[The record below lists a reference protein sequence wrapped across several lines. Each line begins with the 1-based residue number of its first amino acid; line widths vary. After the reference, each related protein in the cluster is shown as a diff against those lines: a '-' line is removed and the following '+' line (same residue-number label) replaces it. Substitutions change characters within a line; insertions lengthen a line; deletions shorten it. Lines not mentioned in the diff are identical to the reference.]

1 MAPKQ
6 KITKEM
12 ILNGAVQLTEQYG
25 ADYLSAKTLAKQ
37 LNCSTQPL
45 FWYYDS
51 LGDIKRE
58 VEEYA
63 EQLFAHYLRQ
73 NIADMS
79 AYKAIGINYVR
90 FAKEHK
96 QLFRLLLM
104 SNKVGQDILN
114 SNPNLPFILETLQKE
129 HSLTDAVAGEIV
141 RQMWFFS
148 HGIATMFATGTAEI
162 PEEEVSRMISSIFR
176 GLLLYYSDEN
186 K

>member
-1 MAPKQ
+1 MAPRQ

-79 AYKAIGINYVR
+79 AYNAHVR
-90 FAKEHK
+90 
-96 QLFRLLLM
+96 
-104 SNKVGQDILN
+104 
-114 SNPNLPFILETLQKE
+114 
-129 HSLTDAVAGEIV
+129 
-141 RQMWFFS
+141 
-148 HGIATMFATGTAEI
+148 
-162 PEEEVSRMISSIFR
+162 
-176 GLLLYYSDEN
+176 
-186 K
+186 